1 VTTCNNPGAFVALA
15 GTGVLGEG
23 ARLFAPNS
31 DRFFKKEK
39 MLNAYNLM
47 NEEVADGLNIPFIDV
62 RKAFLAKIPFYQLCY
77 KHCVTQ
83 DGEHENNRGTVIVA
97 KLFSDALSKWLTSI

>member
-47 NEEVADGLNIPFIDV
+47 NEEVANGL
-62 RKAFLAKIPFYQLCY
+62 KIPYRCEESFL
-77 KHCVTQ
+77 
-83 DGEHENNRGTVIVA
+83 GEDSFLSIV
-97 KLFSDALSKWLTSI
+97 L